1 MIKIRSLV
9 IGAFFFSITV
19 AKAQLSGTLT
29 VPGSYASI
37 AAAVNALNSV
47 GVSGPVTFNIA
58 AGYTETAPVGGYT
71 LTATGTAANTIT
83 FRKNGVGANPL
94 ITAYAGGTGTPG
106 TAVQDGVFELIG
118 SDYVTID
125 GIDITDPNTAN
136 PATMEFGYALYKA
149 SVTDGCQNNTI
160 KNCVITLN
168 RLNWATG
175 TAPMVDGSTG
185 IIMMNAT
192 NDAAT
197 TVLSSSVAVSGAN
210 SNNKFYS
217 NTIQNCNIGIALIG
231 YADVA
236 PFTYADYGNDVGGT
250 SAATGNTIINYGG
263 GALSTNPATGI
274 RTLAQYDF
282 NASYNTINNNT
293 GAGVNHVSTLR
304 GILFNQAVNA
314 TASIRNNT
322 VTIKGGGTTSQMSAI
337 ENLAGAAGTSNTITI
352 SNNLITNCSYSTAT
366 SGISYGIYN
375 NGANARNLFIN
386 NNLISNNSTNSASG
400 AYYVV
405 YNAAAV
411 SNSMTVNSNTVTGL
425 DFSAA
430 TRTGAFY
437 SFYNSFSMPSTK
449 RSMNNNLIQN
459 INYTGANPSSGTF
472 YAFYDYG
479 QGDVVLFQNNIL
491 NNLSLKSTGTWYLFY
506 NYVQPTSLL
515 ACNNN
520 SITVGL
526 TRTGTGGTGSIY
538 GLYNTYGSTTSAAT
552 ITVNDNNLSNLNNG
566 ACTGSMY
573 LFYYTGG
580 FVTNFYNNIIN
591 NIQAPSGTGSLYAM
605 YPYYYGENV
614 NIFDNTI
621 SNITYGTGTIYGMYY
636 YGYYQRNVNVYNNTI
651 KNLFNN
657 GATNKALYIY
667 YTGNAPAYGIQY
679 NFFKNTITDIGSSS
693 ATASNID
700 GIDLYSVSGGLVN
713 VYNNIVANITATNTS
728 NSNGVRGINVTSTNA
743 GLLANL
749 SYNTVY
755 LSGTS
760 TNTVSFGSS
769 ALFTTVAPNLT
780 LKNNIFVNTQI
791 PTGTGTITA
800 FRRTAADLTNY
811 NLASNNNLYYAGNTT
826 LTTPIFNDGVA
837 SQQTL
842 NDFKTLVGPARD
854 LSSVTENP
862 TFASLV
868 SSSPSFLH
876 FTPGTSTLAESGGAN
891 ITGITNDYDAQTR
904 QGNPGYV
911 GTGSAPDIGAD
922 EFEGTSPSLSLNS
935 VSISPVGNQCT
946 AAARTITA
954 NVAPSSPASPITS
967 VVLNY
972 SFNGVAQPTIAMA
985 GGTSTVASN
994 YTATIPVTL
1003 ANVTWFVS
1011 ATDGYYTK
1019 TATGVSYKDEPLTGV
1034 TVSASSLV
1042 NPVCAGSSTT
1052 LMPVFSSTNA
1062 AFYALP
1068 PAVSSPTFY
1077 EDFVGISFGSLVNN
1091 TGYNSLVGTLGTATG
1106 VVGSYSDFTAFGPF
1120 NYVAGLTYTLAVSSS
1135 LTATYGNGFGVYIDY
1150 NRNGIFSDPGEK
1162 IYASTVTTP
1171 GPHTETAVIT
1181 IPTTA
1186 FNGITRLRAIVNEGL
1201 VTSPTQAISWGE
1213 YEEYKINIAGGQ
1225 TGGGLIPPFS
1235 AYTWS
1240 VGTTVVGTTSATTQS
1255 PAANTTYSVRATNPD
1270 GCSIVSGP
1278 ITVTVQPSPTIPT
1291 AVNNSQCGL
1300 GVPTAS
1306 VTGASNYKWY
1316 ATPTSTTVLQSGSA
1330 TNFSTSISA
1339 STTWYVSSYIGACE
1353 STPRLAVTQTV
1364 TPTDAVVATTSAS
1377 KLCVGGANTITLT
1390 ATNTGTTN
1398 TYAYTWTAL
1407 PVAGSGIATSLTGAN
1422 VVTTPTAV
1430 ATYTYLV
1437 SANDGPCNT
1446 AATVTVQLNNL
1457 PPIISSATPTA
1468 ICSGANVNLNAL
1480 TFAPIATV
1488 TAIGTSSYATTGS
1501 PMPYYTSYWGSKN
1514 QYLITAAELVASG
1527 YTPGNMTSIG
1537 FNLISSTTTLPLTNF
1552 NISIGSTTLA
1562 VMPAVWQTGLTTVYS
1577 VPSYTL
1583 IPATINTH
1591 SFTTPYFWNGTDNII
1606 IETCFNN
1613 AAANGAQ
1620 SVSYQTPGYSCSLYT
1635 YGNAVD
1641 ICSSPPTAYVTT
1653 LRPWIRLGG
1662 QITTNV
1668 TSSMNYVWNPGAIP
1682 TPTALVNP
1690 TNVTATPAN
1699 SNFTVTVTNSVT
1711 TCSNT
1716 SSVSVFVTPV
1726 PSVPVVAN
1734 NTQCGYGVPTASVS
1748 GGSGYKWYAT
1758 PTSTTVL
1765 QSGAA
1770 ANFTTPISATTTWY
1784 VTAFTGV
1791 CESNPRV
1798 AVTQTVTAADP
1809 VFAATSNNKLCLGGA
1824 NTITL
1829 TATKTGTANTY
1840 SYLWTALP
1848 IGGSGI
1854 SSTLP
1859 GSVVSPVVSGTT
1871 AVTYTYVVNAND
1883 GLCNAIATV
1892 TVALQNLPSL
1902 TASANP
1908 TMVCSGSNV
1917 FLNALTVAATATTG
1931 TVGTGSLTTTGTP
1944 NPYYTTFWGN
1954 KNQFLITAADLISS
1968 GYTIG
1973 NITSLGLYLI
1983 SSTTTLPL
1991 TNFEIKMGTT
2001 ALTAMPAVWQTGLT
2015 SVYNNPSYTLIPA
2028 AVNTHSFTTPFY
2040 WDGVSNI
2047 IIETCFNNSAWN
2059 GSQSIYYTTTPYVS
2073 GLYSYGDIATVCSA
2087 PTTSYTSSN
2096 RPNFILGG
2104 QVGTNVTSSMNYTW
2118 NPGAIPT
2125 ATANVAPTNTAVSA
2139 ATRVYTVNVYSPAST
2154 CSNSG
2159 TVSVLV
2165 NPNPATPVVSNSVQ
2179 CGYGLPTASISGG
2192 TTYNWYAT
2200 PTSTP
2205 AVQTG
2210 TNTTFMSGIS
2220 STTTWYVSSAS
2231 AFCQSTRAAVT
2242 QSVTVA
2248 DPITSAISSAS
2259 ACPNSSVTLTATK
2272 TGTLNTY
2279 SYAWTAGPSAG
2290 SGIPTSLAG
2299 STVVV
2304 TPTLSGTY
2312 VYTVLAT
2319 DGACNAV
2326 STKSLYVFPSVTP
2339 PVVTATPN
2347 PVCFGNTTTLTASFV
2362 SSAPTPTYALPPAVS
2377 NALADEDFAN
2387 LTIKQGTTTIL
2398 SNTTPNNSLVG
2409 TIGTA
2414 GPLSV
2419 AGSYSDF
2426 TAFGPYNLVP
2436 GSVYTFSLSSS
2447 TSSPTFFY
2455 NNGLACYLDLNRNG
2469 VFTDAG
2475 ELVYTSPTTISGPH
2489 TVSTTFTVPLS
2500 ASLGTTRMRVISNEG
2515 LITGPAMTT
2524 IYYGEYEEY
2533 TINIMPNTSS
2543 FWTNGATVVGTTNP
2557 LPVTPTTN
2565 TTYFFNSFDNT
2576 LGCSIVTQSVA
2587 VVVAPNPT
2595 ITVNSGN
2602 ICAGTSFS
2610 MVPTG
2615 ASTYTYSSG
2624 SAVVSPLA
2632 LSSYSVVGTS
2642 SLGCLST
2649 NTAVSTVSVTA
2660 SPTITVNS
2668 GIVCAG
2674 ETFTMVPTGGT
2685 SYTYTGG
2692 SAVVN
2697 PTTTTSYSVSATNTL
2712 GCVGNAVS
2720 TVVVNP
2726 LPVIVVPSAAI
2737 CIGNSYTLA
2746 PTGAVTYTYSS
2757 GSNVVTPTSTTSYS
2771 VSGANSFGCV
2781 GSGVGTVTVNTLPT
2795 VTATTPNTLICNG
2808 EIAYLTANSTATN
2821 VSWSTG
2827 QTTSNISVSPTV
2839 TSTYYVNVTDNNG
2852 CTSNAASVL
2861 VTVNA
2866 CIGVQELVSD
2876 KVSVYPNPST
2886 GVLNITLTGALAQHT
2901 SIEVYDAI
2909 GKLVLAKSLT
2919 NEMNTIN
2926 ISNLDNGI
2934 YLFKILNNSSAV
2946 KIGKLVKQ

>member
-1 MIKIRSLV
+1 MRNLV
-9 IGAFFFSITV
+9 IGAFFFSITI

-37 AAAVNALNSV
+37 ATAVNALNTL

-58 AGYTETAPVGGYT
+58 AGYTETAPVGGYS

-106 TAVQDGVFELIG
+106 TAVQDGVFALIG

-125 GIDITDPNTAN
+125 GIDLTDPNTAN

-160 KNCVITLN
+160 KNCVVTLN
-168 RLNWATG
+168 RLNWASG
-175 TAPMVDGSTG
+175 TAPMVDGSVG

-192 NDAAT
+192 NVAAT

-231 YADVA
+231 FADVT
-236 PFTYADYGNDVGGT
+236 PFTYADYGNDVGGLST
-250 SAATGNTIINYGG
+250 ATGNTIINYGG
-263 GALSTNPATGI
+263 GPLSTNPATGI
-274 RTLAQYDF
+274 RTLAQYNF
-282 NASYNTINNNT
+282 NASYNTINNNN
-293 GAGVNHVSTLR
+293 GSGVSHVSTLR
-304 GILFNQAVNA
+304 GILYNQAA
-314 TASIRNNT
+314 GASVAITNNT
-322 VTIKGGGTTSQMSAI
+322 VTIKGGGLATQMSAI
-337 ENLAGAAGTSNTITI
+337 ENLAGAAGTTNTITI
-352 SNNLITNCSYSTAT
+352 SNNVITNCTYTTAT
-366 SGISYGIYN
+366 TGIFYAIYN
-375 NGANARNLFIN
+375 NGANAQNLFIN
-386 NNLISNNSTNSASG
+386 NNLISNNSTNSTGS
-400 AYYVV
+400 YYNI
-405 YNAAAV
+405 YNAASI
-411 SNSMTVNSNTVTGL
+411 SNSLTVNSNTISGIT
-425 DFSAA
+425 FNAA
-430 TRTGAFY
+430 SY
-437 SFYNSFSMPSTK
+437 SGIFYNVYNSSSLLTTK
-449 RSMNNNLIQN
+449 RSMNNNLVQGIT
-459 INYTGANPSSGTF
+459 YAGATGGTSTF
-472 YAFYDYG
+472 YALYDYG
-479 QGDVVLFQNNIL
+479 TGDQVLFQNNIL
-491 NNLSLKSTGTWYLFY
+491 NNLNLKSTGSWYLFY
-506 NYVQPTSLL
+506 NYVQPTTLL

-526 TRTGTGGTGSIY
+526 TRSGTGGTGSIY
-538 GLYNTYGSTTSAAT
+538 GLYNTYGSTTSTASV
-552 ITVNDNNLSNLNNG
+552 TVNDNNLSNINNG
-566 ACTGSMY
+566 TGTGSMY
-573 LFYYTGG
+573 LLYYMGG
-580 FVTNFYNNIIN
+580 FTTNFYNNIID
-591 NIQAPSGTGSLYAM
+591 NIQAPSGTGSIYAM

-614 NIFDNTI
+614 NIFSNTI

-651 KNLFNN
+651 KNLFSN
-657 GATNKALYIY
+657 GVTIKGLYIY
-667 YTGNAPAYGIQY
+667 YTGNAPAYGVQY
-679 NFFKNTITDIGSSS
+679 NFFKNKIIDIGSSS
-693 ATASNID
+693 ATASAID
-700 GIDLYSVSGGLVN
+700 GIDLYGVLGGNVN
-713 VYNNIVANITATNTS
+713 VYNNFVANITATNTS
-728 NSNGVRGINVTSTNA
+728 NSNGVRGINVTSTNT

-769 ALFTTVAPNLT
+769 ALFTTVAPNLK
-780 LKNNIFVNTQI
+780 LQNNILVNTQI

-811 NLASNNNLYYAGNTT
+811 NVASNNNLYYAGNTT

-837 SQQTL
+837 SQQTI

-891 ITGITNDYDAQTR
+891 ISGITDDYDAQTR
-904 QGNPGYV
+904 KGNPGYV

-922 EFEGTSPSLSLNS
+922 EFEGTSPSLALNS
-935 VSISPVGNQCT
+935 VSISPLGNQCT

-954 NVAPSSPASPITS
+954 NVAPSSPASPITA

-994 YTATIPVTL
+994 WTATIPVTL

-1019 TATGVSYKDEPLTGV
+1019 TATGASYKDEPLSGV
-1034 TVSASSLV
+1034 VISATSLV

-1052 LMPVFSSTNA
+1052 LVPVFSSTNA
-1062 AFYALP
+1062 PVWALP
-1068 PAVSSPTFY
+1068 PPVSSPVND
-1077 EDFVGISFGSLVNN
+1077 EDFVGIAFGSLVNN

-1106 VVGSYSDFTAFGPF
+1106 VAGSYSDFTAFGPF
-1120 NYVAGLTYTLAVSSS
+1120 NYVAGLTYTLAVTSS
-1135 LTATYGNGFGVYIDY
+1135 LTLTYGNGFGVYIDY
-1150 NRNGIFSDPGEK
+1150 NRNGVFTDPGEK
-1162 IYASTVTTP
+1162 IYASTATTA

-1201 VTSPTQAISWGE
+1201 VTSPTQALSWGE

-1240 VGTTVVGTTSATTQS
+1240 VGATAVGTTSATTQS

-1278 ITVTVQPSPTIPT
+1278 ITVTVQPAPAVPTS
-1291 AVNNSQCGL
+1291 VNNSQCGI

-1306 VTGASNYKWY
+1306 VTGATNYKWY
-1316 ATPTSTTVLQSGSA
+1316 ATPTSTTVLQSGPA
-1330 TNFSTSISA
+1330 NNFSTSISA

-1353 STPRLAVTQTV
+1353 SSPRLVVTQTV
-1364 TPTDAVVATTSAS
+1364 NPTDVVTASTSSS
-1377 KLCVGGANTITLT
+1377 KLCVGGVNTITLT
-1390 ATNTGTTN
+1390 ATKTGTLN
-1398 TYAYTWTAL
+1398 TFAYTWTAL
-1407 PVAGSGIATSLTGAN
+1407 PVVGSGIATSLTGAN
-1422 VVTTPTAV
+1422 VVTTPTAA

-1446 AATVTVQLNNL
+1446 AATVTVALNNL

-1480 TFAPIATV
+1480 TFSPISTV

-1501 PMPYYTSYWGSKN
+1501 PMPYYTSYWGAKN
-1514 QYLITAAELVASG
+1514 QYLITAGELVANG
-1527 YTPGNMTSIG
+1527 YTPGNITSIG
-1537 FNLISSTTTLPLTNF
+1537 FDLVSSTTTLPLTNF
-1552 NISIGSTTLA
+1552 NIAIGSTTLG
-1562 VMPAVWQTGLTTVYS
+1562 VMPAAWQTGLTTVYS
-1577 VPSYTL
+1577 NPSYTL

-1591 SFTTPYFWNGTDNII
+1591 SFTTPYYWNGTDNII

-1613 AAANGAQ
+1613 SAANGVQ
-1620 SVSYQTPGYSCSLYT
+1620 SVSYESPGYSCSLYT

-1653 LRPWIRLGG
+1653 LRPYIRLGG

-1690 TNVTATPAN
+1690 TNITTTPAN
-1699 SNFTVTVTNSVT
+1699 RNYTVTVTNSVT

-1716 SSVSVFVTPV
+1716 SSVAVFVTPV
-1726 PSVPVVAN
+1726 PNVPVVAN
-1734 NTQCGYGVPTASVS
+1734 NTQCGYGAPTASVS
-1748 GGSGYKWYAT
+1748 GGAGYKWYAT

-1765 QSGAA
+1765 QASAA
-1770 ANFTTPISATTTWY
+1770 PNFTTPISATTTWY
-1784 VTAFTGV
+1784 VSSYAGV

-1809 VFAATSNNKLCLGGA
+1809 VFAATSVNKLCLGGA

-1829 TATKTGTANTY
+1829 TATKTGTTNTY

-1848 IGGSGI
+1848 SGGSGI
-1854 SSTLP
+1854 ASSLP
-1859 GSVVSPVVSGTT
+1859 GAIVSPVVSGTT
-1871 AVTYTYVVNAND
+1871 AVTYTYVVNATD
-1883 GLCNAIATV
+1883 GTCNAIATV
-1892 TVALQNLPSL
+1892 TVNLQNLPSL
-1902 TASANP
+1902 TATASP
-1908 TMVCSGSNV
+1908 TLVCSGSNV
-1917 FLNALTVAATATTG
+1917 FLNALSIAATATTG
-1931 TVGTGSLTTTGTP
+1931 TVGTGTLTLSGYP
-1944 NPYYTTFWGN
+1944 NPYYTLFWGN
-1954 KNQFLITAADLISS
+1954 KNQYLITAADMVAS

-1991 TNFEIKMGTT
+1991 TNFNISMGTT
-2001 ALTAMPAVWQTGLT
+2001 TLTSMPAVWQTGLT

-2040 WDGVSNI
+2040 WDGVSNLL
-2047 IIETCFNNSAWN
+2047 IETCFNNAAWN
-2059 GSQSIYYTTTPYVS
+2059 GSQSVYYTTTSYVS
-2073 GLYSYGDIATVCSA
+2073 CLNSYADIATVCSA
-2087 PTTSYTSSN
+2087 PTSSYTSST

-2104 QVGTNVTSSMNYTW
+2104 QVGTNVTSSMSYTW
-2118 NPGAIPT
+2118 NPGAILTP
-2125 ATANVAPTNTAVSA
+2125 TANVAPTNTAVTA
-2139 ATRVYTVNVYSPAST
+2139 ATRVYTVNVYNPVST
-2154 CSNSG
+2154 CSNTG
-2159 TVSVLV
+2159 TVGVVV
-2165 NPNPATPVVSNSVQ
+2165 NTIPATPVVSNSVQ
-2179 CGYGLPTASISGG
+2179 CGFGLPTASVTGG
-2192 TTYNWYAT
+2192 TAYNWFTT
-2200 PTSTP
+2200 PTATT

-2210 TNTTFMSGIS
+2210 TNTTFTNPIS
-2220 STTTWYVSSAS
+2220 ASTTWYVSSAS
-2231 AFCQSTRAAVT
+2231 TLCQSTRAAVT
-2242 QSVTVA
+2242 QSVTAA

-2279 SYAWTAGPSAG
+2279 TYAWTAGPSAG

-2299 STVVV
+2299 STVIV

-2319 DGACNAV
+2319 QGACNAV
-2326 STKSLYVFPSVTP
+2326 STSSLYVFTSVTP
-2339 PVVTATPN
+2339 PIVTATPN
-2347 PVCFGNTTTLTASFV
+2347 PLCFGNTTTLTASFV
-2362 SSAPTPTYALPPAVS
+2362 SAAPSPTYTLPPAVGS
-2377 NALADEDFAN
+2377 ALFDEDFGN
-2387 LTIKQGTTTIL
+2387 VTIIQGTTTIL
-2398 SNTTPNNSLVG
+2398 NNTTANGSLVG

-2436 GSVYTFSLSSS
+2436 GSIYTFSLSSN
-2447 TSSPTFFY
+2447 TSGTAYF
-2455 NNGLACYLDLNRNG
+2455 NGVACYLDLNRNG

-2475 ELVYTSPTTISGPH
+2475 ELVYTSPVTISGPH
-2489 TVSTTFTVPLS
+2489 TESTTFTIPLS
-2500 ASLGTTRMRVISNEG
+2500 ASLGTTRMRVAANEG
-2515 LITGPAMTT
+2515 LITSPTQVFT
-2524 IYYGEYEEY
+2524 WGEYEEY

-2543 FWTNGATVVGTTNP
+2543 FWTNGTTVVGTTNP
-2557 LPVTPTTN
+2557 LPVTPSTN
-2565 TTYFFNSFDNT
+2565 TTYYFNSFDNT

-2624 SAVVSPLA
+2624 SAVVSPSA
-2632 LSSYSVVGTS
+2632 LSNYSVVGTS

-2674 ETFTMVPTGGT
+2674 QTFTMVPTGGT

-2692 SAVVN
+2692 SSVVS
-2697 PTTTTSYSVSATNTL
+2697 PTLTTTYSVSATNTL

-2726 LPVIVVPSAAI
+2726 APVIVVPSAAI
-2737 CIGNSYTLA
+2737 CIGNSYTLV
-2746 PTGAVTYTYSS
+2746 PTGATSYTYSS

-2827 QTTSNISVSPTV
+2827 QTTSNISVTPTV

-2852 CTSNAASVL
+2852 CTSNSASVL

-2866 CIGVQELVSD
+2866 CIGIQELVSD

-2909 GKLVLAKSLT
+2909 GKLVFAKSLT

-2934 YLFKILNNSSAV
+2934 YVFKILNNTSAV

>member
-1 MIKIRSLV
+1 MIKIKSLV

-37 AAAVNALNSV
+37 AAAVNALNTL

-83 FRKNGVGANPL
+83 FRKNGVGANPS

-106 TAVQDGVFELIG
+106 TAVQDGVFALIG

-125 GIDITDPNTAN
+125 GINITDPNTAN

-168 RLNWATG
+168 RLNWASG
-175 TAPMVDGSTG
+175 FAPMVDGSVG

-192 NDAAT
+192 NIAAT

-231 YADVA
+231 FADGS
-236 PFTYADYGNDVGGT
+236 PFTYADFGNDVGGS

-263 GALSTNPATGI
+263 GALAANPAAAI
-274 RTLAQYDF
+274 RTLAQYNF

-293 GAGVNHVSTLR
+293 GSGVNHVSTLR
-304 GILFNQAVNA
+304 GIYLNTAILASA
-314 TASIRNNT
+314 TINNNT
-322 VTIKGGGTTSQMSAI
+322 LTINGGGTTSQISVI
-337 ENLAGAAGTSNTITI
+337 ENVSGGSGVTNTVSI
-352 SNNLITNCSYSTAT
+352 SNNLITNCTYTSAT
-366 SGISYGIYN
+366 SGVFYGIW
-375 NGANARNLFIN
+375 
-386 NNLISNNSTNSASG
+386 NSAS
-400 AYYVV
+400 
-405 YNAAAV
+405 AAFV
-411 SNSMTVNSNTVTGL
+411 
-425 DFSAA
+425 
-430 TRTGAFY
+430 
-437 SFYNSFSMPSTK
+437 
-449 RSMNNNLIQN
+449 
-459 INYTGANPSSGTF
+459 
-472 YAFYDYG
+472 
-479 QGDVVLFQNNIL
+479 NIL
-491 NNLSLKSTGTWYLFY
+491 NNEVNGLNYSNALNTGSGLHYAIHNSGSTPIL
-506 NYVQPTSLL
+506 NL
-515 ACNNN
+515 NNN
-520 SITVGL
+520 SVSNFTFTGTSGASFYAISASSGISQTINTNTVSNCRITG
-526 TRTGTGGTGSIY
+526 TGTGGTMYGIRTAGTTVVNNNNVVFNLLNLKTTGTGAIY
-538 GLYNTYGSTTSAAT
+538 GLYNLSSPTNETF
-552 ITVNDNNLSNLNNG
+552 NNNLINNLNH
-566 ACTGSMY
+566 
-573 LFYYTGG
+573 
-580 FVTNFYNNIIN
+580 
-591 NIQAPSGTGSLYAM
+591 SGTGLVSGMYFFTATGSRLVSGNTINSLSSGGTV
-605 YPYYYGENV
+605 YGLYHNSSSPTIFKNKIYDLTSTGAAGIVSGIHIVGGTIV
-614 NIFDNTI
+614 NIF
-621 SNITYGTGTIYGMYY
+621 
-636 YGYYQRNVNVYNNTI
+636 NN
-651 KNLFNN
+651 F
-657 GATNKALYIY
+657 
-667 YTGNAPAYGIQY
+667 
-679 NFFKNTITDIGSSS
+679 IG
-693 ATASNID
+693 
-700 GIDLYSVSGGLVN
+700 DLKTPS
-713 VYNNIVANITATNTS
+713 S
-728 NSNGVRGINVTSTNA
+728 NSSNAVQGINIASTSTSLQA
-743 GLLANL
+743 KL
-749 SYNTVY
+749 SFNTVY

-769 ALFTTVAPNLT
+769 ALFSDVGPNLT
-780 LKNNIFVNTQI
+780 LNNNIFVNTQV
-791 PTGTGTITA
+791 PAGTGTVTA
-800 FRRTAADLTNY
+800 FRRTAANLTSY
-811 NLASNNNLYYAGNTT
+811 NLASNNNLFYAGNPTAS
-826 LTTPIFNDGVA
+826 TPIFSDGTT
-837 SQQTL
+837 SQVTL
-842 NDFKTLVGPARD
+842 ANYLAFVGPVRD

-868 SSSPSFLH
+868 GSSPNFLH
-876 FTPGTSTLAESGGAN
+876 FTTGTGTLAESGGSNLA
-891 ITGITNDYDAQTR
+891 GITDDFDAQTR
-904 QGNPGYV
+904 QGNAGYL

-922 EFEGTSPSLSLNS
+922 EFDGISPNLAINSL
-935 VSISPVGNQCT
+935 SISPVGNQCI

-954 NVAPSSPASPITS
+954 NIAPSSPASPITS

-994 YTATIPVTL
+994 YTATIPVTV
-1003 ANVTWFVS
+1003 ANVTWFVY
-1011 ATDGYYTK
+1011 ATDGSFVK
-1019 TATGVSYKDEPLTGV
+1019 TATGTAYKDEPITGV

-1042 NPVCAGSSTT
+1042 NPVCAGFSTT
-1052 LMPVFSSTNA
+1052 LTPVFSSTTA
-1062 AFYALP
+1062 SIYTAP
-1068 PAVSSPTFY
+1068 PAVSIPASFS
-1077 EDFVGISFGSLVNN
+1077 DIVDISFGSLANA
-1091 TGYNSLVGTLGTATG
+1091 TGYNSLVGTLGAAAG
-1106 VVGSYSDFTAFGPF
+1106 VAGSYSDFTAFGPF
-1120 NYVAGLTYTLAVSSS
+1120 NYLAGSTYTLAITSSI
-1135 LTATYGNGFGVYIDY
+1135 TATSSNGFGVYIDY
-1150 NRNGIFSDPGEK
+1150 NRNGVFTDPGEK
-1162 IYASTVTTP
+1162 VYASTATVV
-1171 GPHTETAVIT
+1171 GPNTQIANIT
-1181 IPTTA
+1181 IPVTA
-1186 FNGITRLRAIVNEGL
+1186 FSGLTRLRAIVNNGL
-1201 VTSPTQAISWGE
+1201 VTSPTQSLTYGE
-1213 YEEYKINIAGGQ
+1213 YEDYTINIAGGQ
-1225 TGGGLIPPFS
+1225 PGGGLIPPFS

-1240 VGTTVVGTTSATTQS
+1240 VGATAVATTSTTVQS
-1255 PAANTTYSVRATNPD
+1255 PTATTTYSVRATNPD
-1270 GCSIVSGP
+1270 GCSVVSGP
-1278 ITVTVQPSPTIPT
+1278 ITVTVQPSPAIPT
-1291 AVNNSQCGL
+1291 AVNASQCGI

-1306 VTGASNYKWY
+1306 VSGATNYKWY
-1316 ATPTSTTVLQSGSA
+1316 ATPTSTTVLQSGPA
-1330 TNFSTSISA
+1330 NNFSTSISA
-1339 STTWYVSSYIGACE
+1339 STTWYVSSFIGACE
-1353 STPRLAVTQTV
+1353 SAPRLAVTQTV
-1364 TPTDAVVATTSAS
+1364 TPTDAVVATTSSS

-1398 TYAYTWTAL
+1398 TYVYTWTAL

-1422 VVTTPTAV
+1422 VITTPTAV

-1446 AATVTVQLNNL
+1446 AATVTVELNNL
-1457 PPIISSATPTA
+1457 PPITSSATPTV

-1488 TAIGTSSYATTGS
+1488 TAIGTSSFATTI
-1501 PMPYYTSYWGSKN
+1501 PMPYYTGNWGSKN
-1514 QYLITAAELVASG
+1514 QYLITAGELVANG
-1527 YTPGNMTSIG
+1527 YTPGNITSIG
-1537 FNLISSTTTLPLTNF
+1537 FNLVSSTTTLPLTNF
-1552 NISIGSTTLA
+1552 NIAIGSTTLA

-1583 IPATINTH
+1583 IPATVNTH

-1613 AAANGAQ
+1613 SAANGSQ
-1620 SVSYQTPGYSCSLYT
+1620 SVSYQSPGYTCSLYT

-1641 ICSSPPTAYVTT
+1641 ICSTPPTNFVSST
-1653 LRPWIRLGG
+1653 RPWIRLGG

-1716 SSVSVFVTPV
+1716 SSVAIFVNPLPNTPV
-1726 PSVPVVAN
+1726 VTN

-1748 GGSGYKWYAT
+1748 GGAGYYWYAT
-1758 PTSTTVL
+1758 PTSTAVL

-1784 VTAFTGV
+1784 VTSFVGA
-1791 CESNPRV
+1791 CESTPRV

-1809 VFAATSNNKLCLGGA
+1809 IVASTSSNKLCLGGA

-1829 TATKTGTANTY
+1829 TATKTGTTNTY
-1840 SYLWTALP
+1840 SYLWTASP
-1848 IGGSGI
+1848 TVGSGI
-1854 SSTLP
+1854 STSLS
-1859 GSVVSPVVSGTT
+1859 GAVVATT
-1871 AVTYTYVVNAND
+1871 PTAAATYTYIVNATD
-1883 GLCNAIATV
+1883 GVCNAIATV
-1892 TVALQNLPSL
+1892 TVVLNNLPPIDAVASPTMICSGAPVLL
-1902 TASANP
+1902 TAYGYQGPTVSPTYTAFPTVSSPTFDEDFGNITIMQGATTILNNTTANNSLVGTIGTAAP
-1908 TMVCSGSNV
+1908 TSTAGGYSDFTGYGPYTILRGSVYSFSLSSNTSGTSYLNSVACYIDLNRNGVFTDAGELVYTSPVTISGPHTESTTFTVPVTANLGYTRMRVLAYEGLLTSPNQVMTWGEYEEYTLNIRQGDITSTQTFTWNPGSIPTNTANV
-1917 FLNALTVAATATTG
+1917 TPTNTTTAAATSVYTVSTYNPGSTCSNTG
-1931 TVGTGSLTTTGTP
+1931 TVGV
-1944 NPYYTTFWGN
+1944 
-1954 KNQFLITAADLISS
+1954 I
-1968 GYTIG
+1968 
-1973 NITSLGLYLI
+1973 
-1983 SSTTTLPL
+1983 
-1991 TNFEIKMGTT
+1991 
-2001 ALTAMPAVWQTGLT
+2001 
-2015 SVYNNPSYTLIPA
+2015 
-2028 AVNTHSFTTPFY
+2028 VNT
-2040 WDGVSNI
+2040 
-2047 IIETCFNNSAWN
+2047 
-2059 GSQSIYYTTTPYVS
+2059 
-2073 GLYSYGDIATVCSA
+2073 
-2087 PTTSYTSSN
+2087 
-2096 RPNFILGG
+2096 
-2104 QVGTNVTSSMNYTW
+2104 
-2118 NPGAIPT
+2118 IPT
-2125 ATANVAPTNTAVSA
+2125 V
-2139 ATRVYTVNVYSPAST
+2139 
-2154 CSNSG
+2154 
-2159 TVSVLV
+2159 
-2165 NPNPATPVVSNSVQ
+2165 PVVSNSIQ
-2179 CGYGLPTASISGG
+2179 CGYGLPTASVTGG
-2192 TTYNWYAT
+2192 TSYNWFTT
-2200 PTSTP
+2200 PTATT

-2210 TNTTFMSGIS
+2210 TNTTFTTPIS
-2220 STTTWYVSSAS
+2220 TSTVWYVSSAS

-2242 QSVTVA
+2242 QTVTVPDA
-2248 DPITSAISSAS
+2248 ITSAISSTS
-2259 ACPNSSVTLTATK
+2259 ACNNTTVTLTATK

-2279 SYAWTAGPSAG
+2279 TYVWTGSPASG
-2290 SGIPTSLAG
+2290 SGIPTSIAG
-2299 STVVV
+2299 SSVII
-2304 TPTLSGTY
+2304 TPTVSGTY

-2319 DGACNAV
+2319 DAALGCNAI
-2326 STKSLYVFPSVTP
+2326 STTSLNVLPLVTP
-2339 PVVTATPN
+2339 PVVTAAPN

-2362 SSAPTPTYALPPAVS
+2362 SSTPTPTYALPPAVGIPL
-2377 NALADEDFAN
+2377 NDEDFAN
-2387 LTIKQGTTTIL
+2387 LTIRQGTTTIL
-2398 SNTTPNNSLVG
+2398 SNSTANGSLVG

-2447 TSSPTFFY
+2447 TSGISY
-2455 NNGLACYLDLNRNG
+2455 LNGLACYLDLNRNG

-2475 ELVYTSPTTISGPH
+2475 ELIYTSPTTISGPH
-2489 TVSTTFTVPLS
+2489 TVSTTFTIPLS
-2500 ASLGTTRMRVISNEG
+2500 APLGTTRLRVSSNEG
-2515 LITGPAMTT
+2515 LITSPTQLFT
-2524 IYYGEYEEY
+2524 WGEYEEY

-2543 FWTNGATVVGTTNP
+2543 FWTNGTTVVGTTNP
-2557 LPVTPTTN
+2557 LPIAPTAN

-2595 ITVNSGN
+2595 ITVNSGVV
-2602 ICAGTSFS
+2602 CAGTSFS
-2610 MVPTG
+2610 IVPTG

-2624 SAVVSPLA
+2624 SAVVSPSA

-2649 NTAVSTVSVTA
+2649 NTAVSTVSVNATP
-2660 SPTITVNS
+2660 SITVNS

-2697 PTTTTSYSVSATNTL
+2697 PTTTTSYSVSTTNTL
-2712 GCVGNAVS
+2712 GCIGNAVS

-2737 CIGNSYTLA
+2737 CAGNSYTLV
-2746 PTGAVTYTYSS
+2746 PTGAVSYTYSS
-2757 GSNVVTPTSTTSYS
+2757 GSNVVTPASTTSYS
-2771 VSGANSFGCV
+2771 VSGASSFGCV

-2821 VSWSTG
+2821 VIWSTG
-2827 QTTSNISVSPTV
+2827 QTTSNISVTPTV

-2852 CTSNAASVL
+2852 CTSNSASVL